1 MEKFYGDTYRNYLV
15 ERINWLKALCER
27 EEAEGKLDE
36 AARNYEQL
44 DYLMEKI
51 ARYDAASEP
60 VKFNFGNG
68 VVI

>member
-1 MEKFYGDTYRNYLV
+1 MEKFCGEPYRNYLL
-15 ERINWLKALCER
+15 ERIEWLKSLCEL

-44 DYLMEKI
+44 DELMQRI
-51 ARYDAASEP
+51 ARFDAASTP

>member
-1 MEKFYGDTYRNYLV
+1 MEKFYGDTYRNYLL
-15 ERINWLKALCER
+15 ERIQWLKSLCKR
-27 EEAEGKLDE
+27 EEAEGTFEE
-36 AARNYEQL
+36 AAHNYEQL

-60 VKFNFGNG
+60 MKFHFGNG

>member
-1 MEKFYGDTYRNYLV
+1 MEKFYGDTYQSYLLG
-15 ERINWLKALCER
+15 RIQWLKSLCER